1 MAATSGND
9 LWMRSRRD
17 EVERGLALLR
27 ESVVDRLSMQGWA
40 GSDLTDDSPAAVQ
53 RTVATVTR
61 TADNGVL
68 VAVEIVRTSFNWPP
82 RWPVEIAARIGVGY
96 EPALDLMPLLTLP
109 PRAILVHDHA
119 GGGVA
124 GLPVSLAG
132 PGDVVPA
139 AEQIVGWVQQRAA
152 GLASQFADATAID
165 AELERWLS
173 AEPARP
179 ERARS
184 DGGPKERRVGVP
196 DRLALLA
203 AMGRPEQARMLLAGY
218 EAEAADRSAEG
229 RAGSPDRR
237 FVRQLRRW
245 LDQGS
250 PPAPPVEDT
259 LAILARPPRE
269 PGPARGHALAAVRAR
284 RKVESEARQA
294 TRAQAEGKNL
304 DQLKALVTTEYSAR
318 RIDLPPFAVA
328 WYAEMLQI
336 ERRRPFGRLRARLKG
351 LRIGAAG
358 GKDFIRTIRGRVPT
372 DPDWL
377 RPPPRASY
385 PVRADRTHYVPVE
398 LDPAARAWMDRVQ
411 AHAPRRLGP
420 WTLIDTWLDRDQQT
434 GQLLVHIGEHRVGT
448 IHTDDTHRFDR
459 VMAAAALFDEDPV
472 VDARL
477 SPADTA
483 DSTPL
488 LEVAIYRAPKTPE
501 RPAH

>member
-1 MAATSGND
+1 MSG
-9 LWMRSRRD
+9 RRT

-27 ESVVDRLSMQGWA
+27 ESVVDRLSAQGWT
-40 GSDLTDDSPAAVQ
+40 GRDLTDDSPAAMQ

-61 TADNGVL
+61 TGANGVL
-68 VAVEIVRTSFNWPP
+68 VAVEIVRSSFNWPP
-82 RWPVEIAARIGVGY
+82 RWPVEIAARMGVGY
-96 EPALDLMPLLTLP
+96 EPALNLMPLLTLP

-119 GGGVA
+119 GGG
-124 GLPVSLAG
+124 GTSRPVSLTG

-139 AEQIVGWVQQRAA
+139 AEQIVGWVRQRAA
-152 GLASQFADATAID
+152 GLASRFADAAAID

-173 AEPARP
+173 AEPAKL

-203 AMGRPEQARMLLAGY
+203 AMGRHEQARTLLAGY
-218 EAEAADRSAEG
+218 EAEAGDRSAEG
-229 RAGSPDRR
+229 RPGSADRR

-269 PGPARGHALAAVRAR
+269 PRPARGQVLAAVRAK
-284 RKVESEARQA
+284 RKVENEARQA
-294 TRAQAEGKNL
+294 TRAHATGKNI
-304 DQLKALVTTEYSAR
+304 DQLKALVATEYGAR
-318 RIDLPPFAVA
+318 GIDLPPFAVA

-336 ERRRPFGRLRARLKG
+336 EQHRPFGRVRARLKG

-385 PVRADRTHYVPVE
+385 PVRTDRTHYVPVE

-411 AHAPRRLGP
+411 ADAPRRLGP
-420 WTLIDTWLDRDQQT
+420 WTLIDAWLNRDQQT
-434 GQLLVHIGEHRVGT
+434 GQLTVHIGEHRVGT
-448 IHTDDTHRFDR
+448 IHPDDTHRFDR
-459 VMAAAALFDEDPV
+459 VMTAAALFDEDPV
-472 VDARL
+472 VDAHI
-477 SPADTA
+477 SPADIA

-488 LEVAIYRAPKTPE
+488 LEVAIHRAPQTPE